1 MTYLPEMDLV
11 KVTQSNTSDNEASFA
26 IEPLLPGYGPT
37 LGNTLRRV
45 LLSSLKGAAITA
57 VKINDATH
65 EFTASEGVTEDLIAI
80 TLNLKS
86 VHVKYDGDEPI
97 TITMTV
103 KGAKTATAAD
113 FKAPAGVEIINT
125 DQVIANVEK
134 GKTLTIEAQVESG
147 KGYLATEQRV
157 EESLPVGMIAID
169 AIFTPIKKVHHEI
182 INTRVGQKTDFDKL
196 NLTIATDGS
205 ITPVDAFKTSVGIVM
220 EYMSLIDSEIVTE
233 VKPAKKSK
241 VAKSKKDETKEDEV
255 EEDQTKEEEAGE

>member
-11 KVTQSNTSDNEASFA
+11 KVTKSNTNDNEANFA

-86 VHVKYDGDEPI
+86 VHVKYDGDEPV
-97 TITMTV
+97 TISMTV

-113 FKAPAGVEIINT
+113 FKTPAGVEIING
-125 DQVIANVEK
+125 DQVIAKVEK

-147 KGYLATEQRV
+147 KGYLATEQRG
-157 EESLPVGMIAID
+157 EESLPIGMIAID
-169 AIFTPIKKVHHEI
+169 AIFTPIKKVHHAV

-196 NLTIATDGS
+196 DLTIATDGS
-205 ITPVDAFKTSVGIVM
+205 ISPDDALKTSVGIVM
-220 EYMSLIDSEIVTE
+220 EYMSLIDSEIKT
-233 VKPAKKSK
+233 
-241 VAKSKKDETKEDEV
+241 ETKKPKAVKAPKKVKAEV
-255 EEDQTKEEEAGE
+255 KEEEAGE